1 MDKNHG
7 NGENREQ
14 WGSRVGFIL
23 AAAGSAIGLG
33 NIWRFPTVVGQ
44 SGGGAFILL
53 YLIIIFIIGIPLMIG
68 ELSIG
73 RRGKRNIVG
82 AFQKIKPGGP
92 WWFIGALGVMAGFV
106 ILSFYSV
113 IAGWSI
119 AYIFKFLSG
128 ELTGLDPGQSANVFG
143 NLASNTVEPLIWH
156 GVFMA
161 MTIGIVIFGI
171 DKGIE
176 RASKIMMPILF
187 ALLLVLAIR
196 SVTLEGAMEGV
207 MWYITPDFSAI
218 NINIILGALGQVF
231 FSLSLGM
238 GAIMTYG
245 SYLPDRENI
254 PSAAVLIAM
263 ADIGIAILAGFIII
277 PAVFAFGL
285 EPNAGPALIFITLPA
300 VFGSIPYG
308 SLVGALFFVLLTI
321 AALTSAISLLEVPV
335 AYFIDELKWNR
346 RKASIAV
353 GIVIFLLGIP
363 SSLSQGVLSE
373 SLFFGMEF
381 LDFMDFFSANLLL
394 PIGGLLT
401 AIFIGWIW
409 GTKNSIEEM
418 QKEGVHF
425 GLRVPW
431 ATVIKFILPIVL
443 AYILLTG
450 LTG

>member
-1 MDKNHG
+1 MENKHENH
-7 NGENREQ
+7 ENREQ
-14 WGSRVGFIL
+14 WGSRLGFIL

-44 SGGGAFILL
+44 SGGGAFIFL
-53 YLIIIFIIGIPLMIG
+53 YLLIIFVIGIPLMIG
-68 ELSIG
+68 ELTIG

-92 WWFIGALGVMAGFV
+92 WWFIGALGVLAGFV

-113 IAGWSI
+113 IAGWGI
-119 AYIFKFLSG
+119 AYMFKFLTG
-128 ELTGLDPGQSANVFG
+128 QLTGLEPGQSADIFG
-143 NLASNTVEPLIWH
+143 ALASSPVEPLIWH
-156 GVFMA
+156 AIFMA

-187 ALLLVLAIR
+187 VLLFVLAIR
-196 SVTLEGAMEGV
+196 SVTLDGAMEGV
-207 MWYITPDFSAI
+207 LWYITPDFSAI
-218 NINIILGALGQVF
+218 NIQTILGALGQVF

-245 SYLPDRENI
+245 SYLPDEENI
-254 PSAAVLIAM
+254 PSAAMFISL

-300 VFGSIPYG
+300 VFGSMPFG
-308 SLVGALFFVLLTI
+308 NLVGALFFLLLTI

-346 RKASIAV
+346 LKASVIV

-363 SSLSQGVLSE
+363 SSLSQGLLSNN
-373 SLFFGMEF
+373 LFFGMEF
-381 LDFMDFFSANLLL
+381 LDFMDFFSSNLLL

-401 AIFIGWIW
+401 ALFIGWVW
-409 GTKNSIEEM
+409 GTRNTIDEI
-418 QKEGVHF
+418 QKKGVHF
-425 GLRVPW
+425 GLRSPW
-431 ATVIKFILPIVL
+431 AVVVQFVLPIVL
-443 AYILLTG
+443 LYILITG
-450 LTG
+450 LIG